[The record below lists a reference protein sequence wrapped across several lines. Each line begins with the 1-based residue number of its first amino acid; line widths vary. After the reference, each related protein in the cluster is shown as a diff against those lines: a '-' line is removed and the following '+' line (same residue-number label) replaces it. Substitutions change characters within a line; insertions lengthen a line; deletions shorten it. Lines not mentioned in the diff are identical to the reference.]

1 MAPFKCDQCHKSYYT
16 EQKAEAHRAQCQ
28 GKNTERKYNCEECGR
43 SYVMLCSLRTH
54 IRERHSDF
62 KPVKNLCCELCGK
75 RFRHKK
81 YLELHMYSHSSE
93 KNVRKHMKGLVTSSH
108 LTLYFFFFFQFECD
122 ICHRK
127 YKSSDIL
134 RHHVRMVH
142 KNLPRVTCDICQKE
156 VSRVSLKAHLNRHKE
171 KQEEEEESAR
181 HLLSLAADSNAPS
194 CRVCTKYFE
203 NEKLLEMHAC
213 EGRDGGTSYP
223 CQHCNESFPTASEL
237 VAHNCEGLDNS
248 KSRNTAKIY
257 KCIFCNREYNCHT
270 VNLNSSGK

>member
-1 MAPFKCDQCHKSYYT
+1 MSQELLYRTKSRSSPRAVSGQKHGAQIQLRRMWKILRDALLSEDAYKRTPFRLQT
-16 EQKAEAHRAQCQ
+16 GQELVLRTVWQAIPTQKVSRVTHVQSQ
-28 GKNTERKYNCEECGR
+28 LGEECEKTHER
-43 SYVMLCSLRTH
+43 SCY
-54 IRERHSDF
+54 
-62 KPVKNLCCELCGK
+62 
-75 RFRHKK
+75 
-81 YLELHMYSHSSE
+81 
-93 KNVRKHMKGLVTSSH
+93 TSAFN
-108 LTLYFFFFFQFECD
+108 TLFLFFFQFECD

>member
-93 KNVRKHMKGLVTSSH
+93 KNVRKHMKGLVTRPH
-108 LTLYFFFFFQFECD
+108 LTLYFFFFF
-122 ICHRK
+122 
-127 YKSSDIL
+127 SSS
-134 RHHVRMVH
+134 
-142 KNLPRVTCDICQKE
+142 VTFATE
-156 VSRVSLKAHLNRHKE
+156 STSRA
-171 KQEEEEESAR
+171 
-181 HLLSLAADSNAPS
+181 
-194 CRVCTKYFE
+194 
-203 NEKLLEMHAC
+203 
-213 EGRDGGTSYP
+213 TSYVTTYVW
-223 CQHCNESFPTASEL
+223 CTRTCLA
-237 VAHNCEGLDNS
+237 
-248 KSRNTAKIY
+248 
-257 KCIFCNREYNCHT
+257 
-270 VNLNSSGK
+270 